1 MSAAEPNLTRA
12 IAKLLPQGR
21 DCWGAP
27 LTPAEIV
34 ALATAG
40 AVPSMAGAVERARE
54 RVAKGESGQTWFYF
68 SPRRVLRT
76 QILKAKQ

>member
-1 MSAAEPNLTRA
+1 MSTAEPKLARA
-12 IAKLLPQGR
+12 IAKLSSQGQ

-34 ALATAG
+34 ALATVG
-40 AVPSMAGAVERARE
+40 AMPSMIGTVDRARE

-68 SPRRVLRT
+68 TTRRPLRA